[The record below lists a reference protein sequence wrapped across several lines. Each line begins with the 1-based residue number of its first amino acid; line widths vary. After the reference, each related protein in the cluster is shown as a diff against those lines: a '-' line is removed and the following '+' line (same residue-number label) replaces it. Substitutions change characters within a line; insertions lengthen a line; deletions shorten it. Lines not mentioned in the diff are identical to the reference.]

1 MEEKPYGKSAA
12 EECEVLGLDYN
23 VVSALGGTPGEMTL
37 QIFSS
42 EETRTRKEQR
52 ENERLDGLKAA
63 AEVYGGD
70 PITAD
75 RIVSQHGGKFL
86 PFAPNVATYH
96 PTRKGWYITAAGEV
110 LREEQI
116 KRDGFKIVGTKP
128 AGLDSITPK
137 PKPTEANQSEGGIV
151 QKAAAAVSK
160 RERES
165 AEYREAILALPEAR
179 ARPRTVE
186 KLLAAYTAHSMPI
199 HMARNFLAG
208 LPIEDT
214 AESQEGPKMTAH
226 AERMIL
232 RATDLHI
239 GVLTTK
245 AARGCMKS
253 KADARALRH
262 ALKVKEMTP
271 SASIIELLETSGA
284 DVNPIRAML
293 RKASAH

>member
-1 MEEKPYGKSAA
+1 MEEKPFDKNLV
-12 EECEVLGLDYN
+12 EECEVLGLDYR
-23 VVSALGGTPGEMTL
+23 VTGSLGGMGEAML

-42 EETRTRKEQR
+42 EETRARKEQR
-52 ENERLDGLKAA
+52 ENERMDGLRTV
-63 AEVYGGD
+63 AETYGSD
-70 PITAD
+70 PISAD
-75 RIVSQHGGKFL
+75 KIIAHADGKFL
-86 PFAPNVATYH
+86 PFAPQVATYH
-96 PTRKGWYITAAGEV
+96 PTKKGWYITAAGEV

-116 KRDGFKIVGTKP
+116 KRDGFEIVGTKP
-128 AGLDSITPK
+128 AGLNPVTLK
-137 PKPTEANQSEGGIV
+137 PKPAQANQSEDGIV
-151 QKAAAAVSK
+151 QKATAAASK

-165 AEYREAILALPEAR
+165 VEYREAVLALPEAQ
-179 ARPRTVE
+179 ARPRTTE
-186 KLLAAYTAHSMPI
+186 KFLAAYTAHSMPI

-232 RATDLHI
+232 RATELHV

-245 AARGCMKS
+245 GANGCMKS

-262 ALKVKEMTP
+262 ALRVKEMTP
-271 SASIIELLETSGA
+271 SASIIDLLENSGA
-284 DVNPIRAML
+284 DINPIRAML